1 MIGEPDSG
9 NSDTPA
15 VPQKLFYVHY
25 IDYNKR
31 LDEWV
36 SMDRMKLDKIQ
47 PPANAS
53 GSANHQ
59 QANSTTVS
67 VPVAAPTVAAKA
79 TTAAS
84 TKAENDNED
93 EEDDKESVKS
103 ASLKNDEQSGV
114 TSSSQANKRKRKSR
128 LVYG

>member
-1 MIGEPDSG
+1 MIGEPDLGDSE
-9 NSDTPA
+9 TPA

-53 GSANHQ
+53 GSANHHH
-59 QANSTTVS
+59 ANSTTVS
-67 VPVAAPTVAAKA
+67 VPVLAPTVAATT

-84 TKAENDNED
+84 TKAENDHED
-93 EEDDKESVKS
+93 DEDDKESVKS

-114 TSSSQANKRKRKSR
+114 TGGSQAYKRKRKSR
-128 LVYG
+128 LV